1 MKKNLLFSLSFIG
14 TVGIVTA
21 TPAVTL
27 GLLGRWLDK
36 HFGTSPKFL
45 IALMLI
51 ALVLSLLILVRIA
64 KDATKRFE
72 EINKKG

>member
-27 GLLGRWLDK
+27 GLLGRWLDRRYD
-36 HFGTSPKFL
+36 TSPKFL
-45 IALMLI
+45 ITLMLI
-51 ALVLSLLILVRIA
+51 ALALSLLMLVKIA
-64 KDATKRFE
+64 KSATRRFE